1 MTAAKGEMNSRH
13 ENIVP
18 NNPDYDYD
26 YDDDDYYYLLLLL
39 LLLLLFLHPIASEP
53 NNLDKNMH

>member
-1 MTAAKGEMNSRH
+1 MTAANREMNSRH

-26 YDDDDYYYLLLLL
+26 YDDDDDDYYYYY
-39 LLLLLFLHPIASEP
+39 FSHPIASEP